1 MGYEAVSLLVA
12 ARLSR
17 HNDERDERDNRSWE
31 EFKRRVSE
39 ILADYPEIDPFIP

>member
-17 HNDERDERDNRSWE
+17 HNDERDERDDRSWE
-31 EFKRRVSE
+31 ELKRRVAE
-39 ILADYPEIDPFIP
+39 ILAEYPDIDPFMP